1 MIVVPSEWHEN
12 SPISILE
19 AMAYGKPI
27 VASQIGGIPELVRE
41 GKTGLLFDPGN
52 VDQLSDKIT
61 LLLGNR
67 GLREAFGRKPER
79 SSKPSTH

>member
-1 MIVVPSEWHEN
+1 
-12 SPISILE
+12 
-19 AMAYGKPI
+19 MAYGKPI

-79 SSKPSTH
+79 SRSRVLTEGARLRSHFPL